1 MKHKTTGSRAE
12 RKPSPPCPHKW
23 ESHEEVEKLE
33 AELSLARKD
42 RGSNVGG
49 PTPKIT
55 SERSRF
61 THTISTEETQVKM
74 KVGYKQM
81 VTGHIVPLQES
92 DNLTSVPA
100 SNDQTV
106 TSIGTSDS
114 VIGATPSISATEVS
128 AEMKNDNNV
137 VEKCEKPSEISES
150 SFEKSGQSYSRK
162 FHSSSN
168 VVDHSS
174 KVNDEDAIDLKSP
187 VINYDA
193 STSYQERLAPV
204 SAQSNQQSTPTNTL
218 SKVLTVCNS
227 LEKHSRYV
235 H

>member
-55 SERSRF
+55 SERSRV

-81 VTGHIVPLQES
+81 VTGHIVPLQQS

-106 TSIGTSDS
+106 TSFGTSDS
-114 VIGATPSISATEVS
+114 VIGATPSISTTEVS
-128 AEMKNDNNV
+128 AEMKNENIV
-137 VEKCEKPSEISES
+137 VEKCVKPSEVSES
-150 SFEKSGQSYSRK
+150 SHEKSGQSYSQK

-168 VVDHSS
+168 VVDRSS
-174 KVNDEDAIDLKSP
+174 EVNDVIDLKSP

-204 SAQSNQQSTPTNTL
+204 SAKSNQQSTPTNTL